1 MFLNDWKS
9 MAPVE
14 GLRKLGLLLRGDR
27 HLTHLDLSSNSLD
40 AAVSRGVF
48 RMLGHSAC
56 GLKYLW

>member
-1 MFLNDWKS
+1 

-40 AAVSRGVF
+40 TAVSRGVF